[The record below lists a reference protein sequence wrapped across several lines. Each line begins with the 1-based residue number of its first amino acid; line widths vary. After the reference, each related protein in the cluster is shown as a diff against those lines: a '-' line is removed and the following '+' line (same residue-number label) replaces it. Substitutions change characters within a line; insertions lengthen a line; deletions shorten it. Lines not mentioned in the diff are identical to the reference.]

1 MRYIDWDF
9 NEDGTRS
16 MVYDTSVY
24 RRASDSNFW
33 PVYTLLGAC
42 GDDNGFNPDPVDASE
57 DALFYANQLNAV
69 YNAKLSC
76 LTDDSIIERDWES
89 YGFSAIDY
97 RTIMA
102 NLVVGEGDLEE
113 NWQSIISENAYIIDP
128 ALQELNET
136 FNSGAE

>member
-1 MRYIDWDF
+1 
-9 NEDGTRS
+9 

-69 YNAKLSC
+69 YNAKLSR
-76 LTDDSIIERDWES
+76 LTDNSIIERDWES
-89 YGFSAIDY
+89 YGFYSDAQTALTAIDY

-136 FNSGAE
+136 FNSDAE

>member
-1 MRYIDWDF
+1 M
-9 NEDGTRS
+9 
-16 MVYDTSVY
+16 
-24 RRASDSNFW
+24 
-33 PVYTLLGAC
+33 
-42 GDDNGFNPDPVDASE
+42 
-57 DALFYANQLNAV
+57 
-69 YNAKLSC
+69 YNAKLSR

-89 YGFSAIDY
+89 YGFSSDAQTALTAIDY

>member
-1 MRYIDWDF
+1 
-9 NEDGTRS
+9 

-69 YNAKLSC
+69 YNAKLSR
-76 LTDDSIIERDWES
+76 LTDNSIIERDWES
-89 YGFSAIDY
+89 YGFSSDAQTALTAIDY

-136 FNSGAE
+136 FNSDAE